1 MEVVSKD
8 SHSKREIVIF
18 GVLVGI
24 SLILIFM
31 GDLRQIKV
39 ARAVSMVVFYPFE
52 KSIAHW
58 KGLSGLSN
66 ENAILRQKV
75 TELSIE
81 NQQLRQFEYENKNLR
96 KLVDF
101 KKRKG
106 LELVPAEVIGRDPNR
121 LTESFVIDRG
131 RDAQLRPG
139 MPVVTAEGLVGKI
152 SEVVEGTSLVQT
164 IFDRDFRVSCLEMKS
179 RVIGILKW
187 KGGSNCSLENVPV
200 QAQVSVGD
208 TIVSSGL
215 GGIFP
220 KGLLVGV
227 IVSMEPD
234 NTGLFHDIKIAP
246 AADFSSVEEVFVV
259 KSVRLEEMR
268 RTQQRPMGGE

>member
-1 MEVVSKD
+1 VEVVHKD
-8 SHSKREIVIF
+8 PHSKREIAIF
-18 GVLVGI
+18 GVLIGI
-24 SLILIFM
+24 SLILLFM

-39 ARAVSMVVFYPFE
+39 ARTVSMVVFFPFE

-58 KGLSGLSN
+58 KSLSGLGK
-66 ENAILRQKV
+66 ENAMLRQKV
-75 TELSIE
+75 TELSVE

-106 LELVPAEVIGRDPNR
+106 LELVPAEVVARDPNR

-139 MPVVTAEGLVGKI
+139 MPVVTAEGLLGKI
-152 SEVVEGTSLVQT
+152 SEVVEGTSVVQS
-164 IFDRDFRVSCLEMKS
+164 IFDRDSRVSCLEMKS
-179 RVIGILKW
+179 RVIGILRW

-220 KGLLVGV
+220 KGLLIGV
-227 IVSMEPD
+227 IVSMKPD
-234 NTGLFHDIKIAP
+234 NTGLFHDIEVVP
-246 AADFSSVEEVFVV
+246 AADLSRVEEVFVV
-259 KSVRLEEMR
+259 KSVRMEDMR
-268 RTQQRPMGGE
+268 RTRPRSAGEE

>member
-1 MEVVSKD
+1 M
-8 SHSKREIVIF
+8 
-18 GVLVGI
+18 
-24 SLILIFM
+24 
-31 GDLRQIKV
+31 LRQ
-39 ARAVSMVVFYPFE
+39 R
-52 KSIAHW
+52 
-58 KGLSGLSN
+58 
-66 ENAILRQKV
+66 V

-106 LELVPAEVIGRDPNR
+106 LELVPAEVIARDPNR

-131 RDAQLRPG
+131 KDAQLRPG
-139 MPVVTAEGLVGKI
+139 MPVVTAEGLLGKI
-152 SEVVEGTSLVQT
+152 SDVMEGTSLVQS

-179 RVIGILKW
+179 RVIGILRW
-187 KGGSNCSLENVPV
+187 KGGPNCSLENVPV

-215 GGIFP
+215 GGVFP

-227 IVSMEPD
+227 IVSMKPD
-234 NTGLFHDIKIAP
+234 NTGLFHNIEVVP
-246 AADFSSVEEVFVV
+246 AADLSSVEEVFVV
-259 KSVRLEEMR
+259 KSVRLEDMR
-268 RTQQRPMGGE
+268 RTQQRPVGEE

>member
-1 MEVVSKD
+1 MVAVHKD
-8 SHSKREIVIF
+8 PHSKREIVIF

-24 SLILIFM
+24 SLILLFM
-31 GDLRQIKV
+31 GDLRQVKV
-39 ARAVSMVVFYPFE
+39 ARAISMVVFFPFE
-52 KSIAHW
+52 KSIAQL
-58 KGLSGLSN
+58 KSLSDLRT
-66 ENAILRQKV
+66 ENAILRQRV
-75 TELSIE
+75 TELSVE

-96 KLVDF
+96 KLVGF

-106 LELVPAEVIGRDPNR
+106 LELVPAEVIARDPNR

-131 RDAQLRPG
+131 KDAELRTG
-139 MPVVTAEGLVGKI
+139 MPVVTAEGLLGKI

-179 RVIGILKW
+179 RVIGILRW

-215 GGIFP
+215 GGVFP
-220 KGLLVGV
+220 EGLLVGV
-227 IVSMEPD
+227 IVSMKPD
-234 NTGLFHDIKIAP
+234 NTGLFHDIEVVP
-246 AADFSSVEEVFVV
+246 AADISSVEEVFVV
-259 KSVRLEEMR
+259 ISVRLEDMR
-268 RTQQRPMGGE
+268 RIQQRPVGGE

>member
-1 MEVVSKD
+1 MEVVHKNR
-8 SHSKREIVIF
+8 HSKREVTIF

-24 SLILIFM
+24 SLILLFM
-31 GDLRQIKV
+31 GNLRQIKV
-39 ARAVSMVVFYPFE
+39 ARAISMVMFYPFE
-52 KSIAHW
+52 KSIARW
-58 KGLSGLSN
+58 KSLADLDN
-66 ENAILRQKV
+66 ENAMLRQKV

-106 LELVPAEVIGRDPNR
+106 LELVPAELIARDPNR

-131 RDAQLRPG
+131 MDAYLRPG
-139 MPVVTAEGLVGKI
+139 MPVVTAEGLLGKI

-164 IFDRDFRVSCLEMKS
+164 LYDRDFRVSCLEMKS
-179 RVIGILKW
+179 RVVGILKW
-187 KGGSNCSLENVPV
+187 KGGKKCSLENVPV
-200 QAQVSVGD
+200 QAHVSIGD

-215 GGIFP
+215 GGVFP

-227 IVSMEPD
+227 IVSIKPD
-234 NTGLFHDIKIAP
+234 NTGLFHDIEVEP
-246 AADFSSVEEVFVV
+246 AADLSSVEEVFVV
-259 KSVRLEEMR
+259 KSVGHEDMR
-268 RTQQRPMGGE
+268 RTKQRSVRGK